1 MENTR
6 AVCRSSQERNCTH
19 YYSLHESTCPLHT
32 HLSCKSPRTVFF
44 LFSDPIQE
52 ISRPE
57 SDKTL
62 LDGPPRVLQ
71 PFLGNRAK
79 VTRAPPNLPLPVKN
93 TMLAAALFPEFLK
106 ELAALAQEHSIL
118 CYKIL
123 GDFEDSC
130 C

>member
-1 MENTR
+1 M
-6 AVCRSSQERNCTH
+6 
-19 YYSLHESTCPLHT
+19 
-32 HLSCKSPRTVFF
+32 
-44 LFSDPIQE
+44 
-52 ISRPE
+52 
-57 SDKTL
+57 
-62 LDGPPRVLQ
+62 DGLPRVLQ
-71 PFLGNRAK
+71 PFLSSRAK
-79 VTRAPPNLPLPVKN
+79 MSGAPPSLPLPVRS

>member
-1 MENTR
+1 MN
-6 AVCRSSQERNCTH
+6 
-19 YYSLHESTCPLHT
+19 PLVPHT
-32 HLSCKSPRTVFF
+32 HLSFKSPRTVFL

>member
-1 MENTR
+1 MNPT
-6 AVCRSSQERNCTH
+6 QEV
-19 YYSLHESTCPLHT
+19 S
-32 HLSCKSPRTVFF
+32 RT
-44 LFSDPIQE
+44 
-52 ISRPE
+52 E

-62 LDGPPRVLQ
+62 TDGPPRVFQ
-71 PFLGNRAK
+71 PFLGNRTK
-79 VTRAPPNLPLPVKN
+79 VAGAPPNLPLPVKN

>member
-1 MENTR
+1 M
-6 AVCRSSQERNCTH
+6 
-19 YYSLHESTCPLHT
+19 PF
-32 HLSCKSPRTVFF
+32 KSPRTFFF
-44 LFSDPIQE
+44 LLADPIQE
-52 ISRPE
+52 VSRTE

-62 LDGPPRVLQ
+62 MDDPPQVLQ

-79 VTRAPPNLPLPVKN
+79 VSRAPPNLPLPVKN

>member
-1 MENTR
+1 MEHSR
-6 AVCRSSQERNCTH
+6 AVFRIWSAEEPH
-19 YYSLHESTCPLHT
+19 PGLFPPLKRLP
-32 HLSCKSPRTVFF
+32 LSPTLVFKSFRTTVF
-44 LFSDPIQE
+44 LLSDPIQE
-52 ISRPE
+52 VSRTE
-57 SDKTL
+57 GDKTL
-62 LDGPPRVLQ
+62 VDSPPRVLQ
-71 PFLGNRAK
+71 PFLGHRAK
-79 VTRAPPNLPLPVKN
+79 VPGAPPNLPLPVKN